1 MKIIRLL
8 FCLILFTVFANKA
21 SAQLTT
27 SPGSFLGNT
36 KLLIAGN
43 AQADYTYNKDENGF
57 GNVAFKPI
65 FLWHLS
71 DKLFIESELEVATDE
86 GDVEVV
92 LEYVNMVY
100 FINNNLAVHFG
111 RFLPKFGSYRGKYME
126 GFLNRF
132 PTDPVGFGDGGIGA
146 MTETG
151 LGLQGGADI
160 GNMMI
165 NYDFYVSNGPQ
176 LLPGSSDAP
185 DEAGQ
190 FNYEAY
196 AENNQN
202 KALGGRFGILPLS
215 DASLELGFS
224 FQHAGK
230 TGDSG
235 TSLENVKV
243 DMYAI
248 DLNYFRNITAL
259 NSNFR
264 LIGEWKKL
272 DAGRALYEDFES
284 GIGTYSFNNSS
295 TAFYIQASIRP
306 TGASLEFLDNL
317 ELSGRYSEFDTPE
330 GALWGGGK
338 KDQTAISLDYWLG
351 WNRVFKIAYQHQ
363 TDNPN
368 SFIAQLV
375 FGF

>member
-8 FCLILFTVFANKA
+8 LFLTLFTVFANKA
-21 SAQLTT
+21 RAQLTN

-160 GNMMI
+160 GNLMI

-230 TGDSG
+230 TG
-235 TSLENVKV
+235 
-243 DMYAI
+243 
-248 DLNYFRNITAL
+248 
-259 NSNFR
+259 
-264 LIGEWKKL
+264 
-272 DAGRALYEDFES
+272 
-284 GIGTYSFNNSS
+284 
-295 TAFYIQASIRP
+295 
-306 TGASLEFLDNL
+306 
-317 ELSGRYSEFDTPE
+317 
-330 GALWGGGK
+330 
-338 KDQTAISLDYWLG
+338 
-351 WNRVFKIAYQHQ
+351 
-363 TDNPN
+363 
-368 SFIAQLV
+368 
-375 FGF
+375 